1 MFVVVFFRAKVKAIT
16 SFLKVFVADPA
27 ALNITPSS
35 SLPHEPSLFHRILNF
50 QLANPVLVMTPE
62 IWELLCEDLDGFL
75 ADTYELLE
83 P

>member
-1 MFVVVFFRAKVKAIT
+1 MFVVVLFRAKVEAIT

-27 ALNITPSS
+27 ALNIASS

-50 QLANPVLVMTPE
+50 QLANPVLVMSPE

-75 ADTYELLE
+75 ADTHELLE
-83 P
+83 L